1 MTHSAD
7 TVDVIAPHSDSLCQ
21 QFNQDYPATV
31 LNMARFFM
39 KSSSSKTTNGGAAA
53 AKNVVVSASV
63 VQVQQDGLL
72 IEGQTLQGKHFKLS
86 VSFSGGSMKTLTMVK
101 ESFLKLGKQADRGL
115 QQTATTTR
123 RQIPGQPAG
132 LGVYWPKWNP
142 FLVTLA
148 ASVSSFFY
156 IYFFPDTKIP
166 LLQWTKN
173 RVGYDTVRTCVHFA
187 VFLHS
192 FQTATA
198 CYLMRS
204 VSAYKFSWK
213 QTAIWTVCVQFFGIG
228 SMLKLL
234 PIVYNSKFV
243 HDEMVQEEKG
253 EGFYLEE
260 VVEKEKVAV
269 EATAFGK
276 EE

>member
-1 MTHSAD
+1 M
-7 TVDVIAPHSDSLCQ
+7 
-21 QFNQDYPATV
+21 
-31 LNMARFFM
+31 
-39 KSSSSKTTNGGAAA
+39 
-53 AKNVVVSASV
+53 
-63 VQVQQDGLL
+63 
-72 IEGQTLQGKHFKLS
+72 
-86 VSFSGGSMKTLTMVK
+86 
-101 ESFLKLGKQADRGL
+101 
-115 QQTATTTR
+115 
-123 RQIPGQPAG
+123 
-132 LGVYWPKWNP
+132 GVYWPKWNP

-198 CYLMRS
+198 HYLMRS

-213 QTAIWTVCVQFFGIG
+213 QMAIWTGCVQFFGIG

-243 HDEMVQEEKG
+243 HDGMEQGQQKS
-253 EGFYLEE
+253 FCLEE
-260 VVEKEKVAV
+260 VAEKKEEVAV
-269 EATAFGK
+269 EAVSATAFRS